1 MRSSFIVPL
10 FASALAL
17 HAQTP
22 PSDPDPVPADNAEPV
37 ALDPLVVSDKLDRA
51 REAIVPSLG
60 ASSYEMNFTQL
71 AAQPQGVD
79 ASFNDVLLRVPGVAN
94 DSGNQVH
101 LRGEHANLQY
111 RINDVLLPEG
121 ISGFGQELD
130 PRFIGTMQVL
140 TGALPAQYGY
150 RTSGVVDIHTKHG
163 ATVDN
168 TVSLYGGAHDTVRP
182 SFEVGGSRGH
192 FDYYLDGSYDSN
204 NRGLENPTPAR
215 DPIHD
220 HSTQARAFGYFSLL
234 LSEQNRV
241 NLIVSGSAARF
252 EIPNVPDQPVAFTL
266 AGAPALT
273 SAALDES
280 QRESNGY
287 AIVAFQ
293 HTGEAASFQA
303 VAFTRTSGL
312 HFHPDV
318 PGDLVFSGVA
328 SEVRRSVLTFGTE
341 LDARWVLTPTH
352 TLRGGLLVT
361 TDRAATDTTSA
372 VFPADP
378 LGTQTSDVPLWLRQ
392 EQRKRGSIYGGY
404 AQDEWAVSD
413 RLTINAGA
421 RMDGVSAYRTEGQL
435 SPRVNAVVTLDDRT
449 TLHAGYARYFTP
461 PPLELLQ
468 VDDPGLFAGTTNAP
482 AVTAHS
488 PVRSER
494 SHYFDVG
501 VTHRMNEAL
510 SLNLDGY
517 VKHARQQLDEGQFGR
532 AIIYSPFNYDR
543 GQVYGV
549 ELSANYSRGKFSAYG
564 NLAVSRATGQ
574 AIVSGEFQ
582 FDPEELAYI
591 RTHAVHLDHDQTTT
605 ASGGVSYTWR
615 QTLFYLDATYG
626 SGLRRDF
633 ANTGGLPGYAPVNVG
648 LEHTWKLSGRR
659 RFRLRLDLVN
669 VFDDVYELRDG
680 SGIGV
685 GAPQFGER
693 RALYGGASVT
703 F

>member
-1 MRSSFIVPL
+1 MRIAPFLAFSI
-10 FASALAL
+10 SALAL

-22 PSDPDPVPADNAEPV
+22 APDADPTPADNAEPV

-60 ASSYEMNFTQL
+60 ASSYELNFSQL

-130 PRFIGTMQVL
+130 PRFIETMQVL

-150 RTSGVVDIHTKHG
+150 RTSGVVDIHTKRG
-163 ATVDN
+163 ASIDN
-168 TVSLYGGAHDTVRP
+168 LLSVYGGAHDTLRP
-182 SFEVGGSRGH
+182 AFEFGGATGRV
-192 FDYYLDGSYDSN
+192 DAYVDGSYETTS
-204 NRGLENPTPAR
+204 RGLENPTSAR
-215 DPIHD
+215 EPLHD
-220 HSTQARAFGYFSLL
+220 HSTQGRAFGYFSLL
-234 LSEQNRV
+234 LNPQDRL
-241 NLIVSGSAARF
+241 NLIVSGSAAQF
-252 EIPNVPDQPVAFTL
+252 EIPNVPGQVPAYPL
-266 AGAPALT
+266 AGVPVRP
-273 SAALDES
+273 SATLDER
-280 QRESNGY
+280 QRESNAY
-287 AIVAFQ
+287 TVVAYQ
-293 HTGEAASFQA
+293 HSGEETSYQA
-303 VAFTRTSGL
+303 VAFTRASRL
-312 HFHPDV
+312 HFLPDV
-318 PGDLVFSGVA
+318 VGDLQFSGVA
-328 SEVRRSVLTFGTE
+328 SDVHRSVAAFGVE
-341 LDARWVLTPTH
+341 FDGRWSPAPAH

-361 TDRAATDTTSA
+361 TNRAATDSATS
-372 VFPADP
+372 VFNADETVAP
-378 LGTQTSDVPLWLRQ
+378 TSDLPHTIAQ
-392 EQRKRGSIYGGY
+392 AQRKRSTIYGVY
-404 AQDEWAVSD
+404 AQDEWALND

-421 RMDGVSAYRTEGQL
+421 RADGVSAYRREGQL
-435 SPRVNAVVTLDDRT
+435 SPRVNAVFTFDERT
-449 TLHAGYARYFTP
+449 SLHAGYARYFTP

-468 VDDPGLFAGTTNAP
+468 VADPGLFVGTTNAP
-482 AVTAHS
+482 AVTTHS

-501 VTHRMNEAL
+501 VTRKLTDAFSVNVDTYL
-510 SLNLDGY
+510 
-517 VKHARQQLDEGQFGR
+517 KHARQQLDEGQFGR
-532 AIIYSPFNYDR
+532 AIIYSPFNYER
-543 GQVYGV
+543 GRVYGV
-549 ELSANYSRGKFSAYG
+549 ELSANYSRHQFSAYA

-582 FDPEELAYI
+582 FDPEELDYI
-591 RTHAVHLDHDQTTT
+591 RTHAVHLDHDQLCT

-615 QTLFYLDATYG
+615 KTLFYADVTYG

-648 LEHTWKLSGRR
+648 LEHTWKLAPHRR
-659 RFRLRLDLVN
+659 LRLRLDLVN

-693 RALYGGASVT
+693 RSLYGGASVT